1 VPYALPNQLAWRL
14 NEIAMNESHV
24 AYLNLGSNIQPE
36 THLLKAVKL
45 LSEYGEIQ
53 KTSNVWESKSVGS
66 DGPNYLNVCVLFKT
80 DFAKEDLK
88 EQVIRPIEAQLGRKR
103 GENKYTPRTM
113 DIDIVLFDNAPVNNN
128 CWETAF
134 VIIPLADLYPT
145 FKNPITNEKVVETAV
160 RLSQKVWLKKRQ
172 LVLG

>member
-1 VPYALPNQLAWRL
+1 
-14 NEIAMNESHV
+14 MNESHV

-36 THLLKAVKL
+36 SNLLKAVKL

-53 KTSNVWESKSVGS
+53 KASNVWESKSVGAE
-66 DGPNYLNVCVLFKT
+66 GPSYLNVCVLFKT
-80 DFAKEDLK
+80 GFAKTDLK

-103 GENKYTPRTM
+103 GENKYAPRTM
-113 DIDIVLFDNAPVNNN
+113 DIDIVLFDDAPVNNN

-134 VIIPLADLYPT
+134 VIIPLADLYPD
-145 FKNPITNEKVVETAV
+145 FRNPITNEKVSGTAI
-160 RLSQKVWLKKRQ
+160 RLNQKVWLEKRQ